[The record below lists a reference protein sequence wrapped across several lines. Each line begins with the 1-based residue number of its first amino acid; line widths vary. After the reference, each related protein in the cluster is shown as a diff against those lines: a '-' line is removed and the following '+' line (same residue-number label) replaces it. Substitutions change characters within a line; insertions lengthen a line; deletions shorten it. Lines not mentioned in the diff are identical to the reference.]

1 MEGFMSNSNLPLWLQ
16 HHDGN
21 IPHPTPEQVE
31 ADYQRELKAAQDA
44 IDGKPDSKETKA
56 MHAALMDYYG
66 GMTLDGT
73 PTAGQPTNAWEA
85 LQGFLARVDWNTLFI
100 RVARLLSAAALAF
113 LTWQY
118 SNYFQ
123 VFGVGAMA
131 FIGQFAIGLFF
142 MVSIMTSTN
151 GLQIL
156 TASLGMYLLI
166 SSF

>member
-1 MEGFMSNSNLPLWLQ
+1 
-16 HHDGN
+16 
-21 IPHPTPEQVE
+21 
-31 ADYQRELKAAQDA
+31 
-44 IDGKPDSKETKA
+44 
-56 MHAALMDYYG
+56 
-66 GMTLDGT
+66 MTLDGT
-73 PTAGQPTNAWEA
+73 PTAGRPTNAWEA

-100 RVARLLSAAALAF
+100 RVARILSAAALAF

-142 MVSIMTSTN
+142 MASIMNSTN

-156 TASLGMYLLI
+156 TAALGLYLLI